1 MPAVK
6 LHHMHTNLNDLTDL
20 TDLTDVTRFQP
31 AVYASDVRCHRP

>member
-6 LHHMHTNLNDLTDL
+6 LHHMHTDLNDL

-31 AVYASDVRCHRP
+31 VVYASDVRCHRP